1 MPSPAP
7 QRLPHR
13 LDAAIDLQRI
23 DAFLERR
30 IGMIAEMLAELIL
43 LLTGDRWLP
52 SATMHLRLER
62 PQVAMLARQ
71 LADHGPADGEPLRQ
85 PRMTPFAVFI
95 RLHDP
100 LPQIHR

>member
-1 MPSPAP
+1 MPSPTP

-13 LDAAIDLQRI
+13 LDAAIDLQGV

-30 IGMIAEMLAELIL
+30 VGMIAQMLAELL
-43 LLTGDRWLP
+43 LLVTGDGRLP

-62 PQVAMLARQ
+62 PQAAMLARQ

>member
-1 MPSPAP
+1 
-7 QRLPHR
+7 
-13 LDAAIDLQRI
+13 
-23 DAFLERR
+23 
-30 IGMIAEMLAELIL
+30 MIPKMLAELPL
-43 LLTGDRWLP
+43 LLTGDGRLP
-52 SATMHLRLER
+52 SATVHLRFER
-62 PQVAMLARQ
+62 SQATLLARQ

>member
-13 LDAAIDLQRI
+13 LDGAIDLQGI

-30 IGMIAEMLAELIL
+30 IGMIAEMLAELLL
-43 LLTGDRWLP
+43 LLTGDRWLT
-52 SATMHLRLER
+52 SATMQLRLEG
-62 PQVAMLARQ
+62 PQAAMLARQ

-85 PRMTPFAVFI
+85 
-95 RLHDP
+95 
-100 LPQIHR
+100 

>member
-13 LDAAIDLQRI
+13 LNGAIDLQGL

-30 IGMIAEMLAELIL
+30 IGMIAEMLAELLRL
-43 LLTGDRWLP
+43 LSGDGRLP

-62 PQVAMLARQ
+62 PQATKLPRQ
-71 LADHGPADGEPLRQ
+71 LANHGPADREPLCK

-100 LPQIHR
+100 LP

>member
-7 QRLPHR
+7 QRLPHC
-13 LDAAIDLQRI
+13 LDAAIDLQGL

-30 IGMIAEMLAELIL
+30 IGMIAEMLAELL
-43 LLTGDRWLP
+43 LLLPGDGRLP
-52 SATMHLRLER
+52 SATVHLRLER
-62 PQVAMLARQ
+62 SQVAMLAHQ
-71 LADHGPADGEPLRQ
+71 LADHSPADGKPLRQ

-95 RLHDP
+95 RLYDP

>member
-7 QRLPHR
+7 QCLPHR
-13 LDAAIDLQRI
+13 LEAAIDLQGI

-30 IGMIAEMLAELIL
+30 IGMIAEMLAQLFL
-43 LLTGDRWLP
+43 LFSGDRWLA

-62 PQVAMLARQ
+62 PQATMLARQ
-71 LADHGPADGEPLRQ
+71 LADNGPADCEPLRQ